1 MLQDPVMFDKL
12 FFKMETVKKDGTK
25 THRVRVKLDS
35 KAEKTEPI
43 PVEELHNYFLE
54 RGDMRIYNYF
64 QALIRLSAAV
74 CLQRNYKCI
83 TRL

>member
-1 MLQDPVMFDKL
+1 MFDKL
-12 FFKMETVKKDGTK
+12 FFKMKTEKKDGTK
-25 THRVRVKLDS
+25 THWVLVKLDNN
-35 KAEKTEPI
+35 AEKTERVEKTERI

-83 TRL
+83 ARL